1 MFNQEE
7 APILQMPQ
15 MSLKIS
21 TTKFLLSTLC
31 IILVAY
37 SSSVALFGSGVLT
50 EYLSYF
56 SSAFW
61 GGYKNCIVPL
71 LIFFLFSVCC
81 FFSKYSFWFLLFP
94 ITFLMDVYF
103 PIGIVFGIPNDGQ
116 VASAFNTDPAEAIE
130 FFKTVFGWTIVF
142 PISAMAALLGS
153 YFLSCKFKLEW
164 SSNKFLIFVLVA
176 SIAISSGTFKAI
188 HEGYKHTITA
198 WKGISELK
206 KAEAIQSKWNI
217 KTVHPR
223 KQIFVLVIG
232 ESARRDYMHAY
243 GYPIANTPFMES
255 KGTLIDGAVSADDYT
270 IPSIQKMLTFSKVSN
285 HSKDYANLEYNILDA
300 ANLAGFETYWFSNQG
315 KINKKDTPI
324 TVFANRAL
332 HAKWLKESLDRSE
345 RVSDSELIPLLKK
358 AVLENVP
365 DNRSKFIVLHLMGS
379 HSAVCERLIEQPLL
393 GAVKNQYFQDPLCY
407 VSSIKQTDS
416 LLEKIDQTLRSSG
429 KTYSVVYLSDHGVS
443 HNEIQGK
450 IVMNHASPA
459 SEHRSIP
466 LYKFE
471 DGETKLQKIK
481 ARKFMSNLTEGILYW
496 LGISTKEVSHPRDL
510 FSEEDQKD
518 ERNEL
523 EKLSGRRLDPSIDIR
538 GK

>member
-1 MFNQEE
+1 M
-7 APILQMPQ
+7 
-15 MSLKIS
+15 
-21 TTKFLLSTLC
+21 
-31 IILVAY
+31 
-37 SSSVALFGSGVLT
+37 
-50 EYLSYF
+50 
-56 SSAFW
+56 
-61 GGYKNCIVPL
+61 
-71 LIFFLFSVCC
+71 
-81 FFSKYSFWFLLFP
+81 LFP

-142 PISAMAALLGS
+142 PISALVALLGS
-153 YFLSCKFKLEW
+153 SFLTCKFKLEW
-164 SSNKFLIFVLVA
+164 SSNKFLIFILVVA
-176 SIAISSGTFKAI
+176 LALSSGTFKAI
-188 HEGYKHTITA
+188 HEGYKHTITSL
-198 WKGISELK
+198 KGISELK
-206 KAEAIQSKWNI
+206 KAEAIKSKWQI
-217 KTVHPR
+217 KTVR
-223 KQIFVLVIG
+223 SSKQIYVLVIG
-232 ESARRDYMHAY
+232 ESSRRDYMHAY
-243 GYPIANTPFMES
+243 GYPIENTPFMES

-270 IPSIQKMLTFSKVSN
+270 IPSIQKMLNLSRNSEQLKGKT
-285 HSKDYANLEYNILDA
+285 NLEYNVLDA
-300 ANLAGFETYWFSNQG
+300 ANMAGFETYWFSNQG

-324 TVFANRAL
+324 TVIANRAL
-332 HAKWLKESLDRSE
+332 HAKWLKETLDRSE
-345 RVSDSELIPLLKK
+345 RVSDSGLIPLLKK
-358 AVLENVP
+358 AVEEETP
-365 DNRSKFIVLHLMGS
+365 DNRTKFIVLHLMGS

-407 VSSIKQTDS
+407 VSSIKQTDN
-416 LLEKIDQTLRSSG
+416 LLERIDQTLKDSG

-466 LYKFE
+466 LYRFE
-471 DGETKLQKIK
+471 DSEATLQKIK

-496 LGISTKEVSHPRDL
+496 LGIGTKQVSHPRDL

-523 EKLSGRRLDPSIDIR
+523 EKLSGRRLDPCIDIR